1 MKLSLKSML
10 YIGFFLTI
18 LVIIGV
24 GLMSFRSLD
33 KTYKSSE
40 IILNDKVPLVNM
52 AKEAKLAVVSGRDI
66 TGEFL
71 LAEELKDL
79 PAIKVE
85 FAESVADF
93 DMYISAISD
102 GTHDRQGNWSKT
114 FATRIFMGGKF
125 KGQPLQVMWSAEHK
139 GAVVYAASANI
150 VKRAQEAD
158 ALHDQFSAASANLIT
173 DHTAALQTLTR
184 LEQRMQVFDNAC
196 TKLEKFLSEYATFLD
211 KKGDNWALNDATM
224 QAIIILSQM
233 EAIGKEY
240 AGLQV
245 QAEVLQQL
253 RKDRKNGHY
262 LSTTQ
267 QDLTAEFKNAAGIF
281 STTTAALPGEVN
293 TLFAT
298 FKEAG
303 IGTQGMIPI
312 KDQALKL
319 EMDARL
325 EMLTLDRVSSMIET
339 KMAELEKLVE
349 DDMHQAITSAV
360 RAKSTAN
367 TFMLLFI
374 ICGVVIASAAALYIT
389 RIINQQL
396 SKAGDLIEFAA
407 AGDFTKSITGYR
419 DDEIGKL
426 IANTQKMIN
435 SLASMFK
442 EITDGS
448 QTMSASATELSA
460 IAKELADGSEHA
472 SSKANTVSVASE
484 ELNSNMS
491 SVAAATEQASTNIS
505 LVATASEE
513 MSSTIA
519 SIAENTEKT
528 RAISGDAVQTAR
540 SVSEIVAGLGAAA
553 DEIGQVTETITTI
566 SSQTN
571 LLALNATIEAA
582 RAGEAGK
589 GFAVVANEIKELAS
603 QTAGATV
610 QIESKIKDIQD
621 STSATSNEIEKIAQ
635 VINEIDEMV
644 SSIAAAIEEQAV
656 TSREVAGNVNQAAQ
670 GIQEITE
677 NITQSSGVIA
687 EVATDIAEVNQV
699 SDEISDSSGQV
710 KISAEELSNLSE
722 KLKYMMSQ
730 FKV

>member
-1 MKLSLKSML
+1 MKLSIKNML

-18 LVIIGV
+18 LIIISV
-24 GLMSFRSLD
+24 GLVSFRSLE
-33 KTYKSSE
+33 KTYQSSK
-40 IILNDKVPLVNM
+40 IIFNDKVPLVNM
-52 AKEAKLAVVSGRDI
+52 AKEAKLAVVGGRDI
-66 TGEFL
+66 AGEFL
-71 LAEELKDL
+71 LTEELKDL
-79 PAIKVE
+79 PVIKAE
-85 FAESVADF
+85 FEESVADF
-93 DMYISAISD
+93 DMYISAISN
-102 GTHDRQGNWSKT
+102 GTHDHQGNWSKT
-114 FATRIFMGGKF
+114 FATRTIMGGKF
-125 KGQPLQVMWSAEHK
+125 KGQPLQAMWSAEHK
-139 GAVVYAASANI
+139 GAVVYAASAKI
-150 VKRAQEAD
+150 VKRAQAAD
-158 ALHDQFSAASANLIT
+158 ALHDQFSTAIVNLMA
-173 DHTAALQTLTR
+173 DHTAALQTQAKIKQT
-184 LEQRMQVFDNAC
+184 MQVFDNTL
-196 TKLEKFLSEYATFLD
+196 TKLDKFLTEYEISLD
-211 KKGDNWALNDATM
+211 EKDDNWALKNATM
-224 QAIIILSQM
+224 KAVITLGQM
-233 EAIGKEY
+233 EAIAKEY
-240 AGLQV
+240 AGLQM
-245 QAEVLQQL
+245 QAEALKKAH
-253 RKDRKNGHY
+253 KDRNSHY
-262 LSTTQ
+262 LSPVQ
-267 QDLTAEFKNAAGIF
+267 QDLTAAFKNAATIF
-281 STTTAALPGEVN
+281 LTTAADLPDEVK

-298 FKEAG
+298 FNEAG
-303 IGTQGMIPI
+303 IGTQGMIPT
-312 KDQALKL
+312 KNHALKL
-319 EMDARL
+319 EVDARL
-325 EMLTLDRVSSMIET
+325 EMLTLDQVSYMIEA

-349 DDMHQAITSAV
+349 DDMNQAITIAGQ
-360 RAKSTAN
+360 AKSTAD

-374 ICGVVIASAAALYIT
+374 ICGVIIACAAAFFIT
-389 RIINQQL
+389 RIINRQL
-396 SKAGDLIEFAA
+396 NKAGDLIEFVA
-407 AGDFTKSITGYR
+407 AGDFTKSITSYR
-419 DDEIGKL
+419 NDEIGKL
-426 IANTQKMIN
+426 IDNTHKMIN
-435 SLASMFK
+435 TLASMFK

-460 IAKELADGSEHA
+460 IAKELSSGSEHA
-472 SSKANTVSVASE
+472 ANKANTVSVASE

-491 SVAAATEQASTNIS
+491 SVAAATEQASINIS

-528 RAISGDAVQTAR
+528 RAISGDAVHTAK
-540 SVSEIVAGLGAAA
+540 SVSEKVASLGAAA

-566 SSQTN
+566 SNQTN

-603 QTAGATV
+603 QTAGATI

-644 SSIAAAIEEQAV
+644 SSVAAAIEEQAV
-656 TSREVAGNVNQAAQ
+656 TSREVAGNVSQAAQ

-677 NITQSSGVIA
+677 NISQSSGVIA